1 MFAFSLRLRAYRSSS
16 SCRFFSL
23 SYQSSLR
30 SSICCLTVRLSSFLF
45 STVFVLSLYIGCG
58 TCSVPK
64 ALLCSGLVRTHYFLQ
79 VTSVSYKNCFHLPAQ
94 ELSFGAGCQCFS
106 LRKTLLA
113 FIRWTGCQYFSPRKA
128 LLSFGGLVVSV
139 SPYEKH
145 CCSVQCFHKT
155 LFSFGCSGL
164 VISFIRLFRT
174 QCSYEN
180 TASFDCRTGGLLRKT
195 LLRSNGS
202 SVPTKKFLLRKTL
215 VSFNWYTTPIR
226 WRQVFSTHKCQ
237 YIIPGSRRL

>member
-1 MFAFSLRLRAYRSSS
+1 MFQKHCF
-16 SCRFFSL
+16 
-23 SYQSSLR
+23 
-30 SSICCLTVRLSSFLF
+30 
-45 STVFVLSLYIGCG
+45 G
-58 TCSVPK
+58 
-64 ALLCSGLVRTHYFLQ
+64 CSGLVRTHYFLQ

-94 ELSFGAGCQCFS
+94 ELSFGGLVVSVSRYEKHC
-106 LRKTLLA
+106 
-113 FIRWTGCQYFSPRKA
+113 

-215 VSFNWYTTPIR
+215 VSFNWYATPIR